1 MKFTQFIK
9 ENIIKKVYE
18 DGPIDD
24 PVDDN
29 WFRDDNPDEGEPGE
43 PPAPEPAAPAPAPAP
58 YGARPGKKKKG
69 KDGEGEE
76 EKEEKKFEVGDV
88 LVLIDT
94 KKSNKLPPDAY
105 DFLMTFK
112 TFTVRKVNDKGK
124 IDLGCHISK
133 NEPGV
138 DGKPIGVEKIYMF
151 STNRFELKDGP
162 ATVNKEEGGILPIP
176 EED

>member
-1 MKFTQFIK
+1 MKFTQFVK
-9 ENIIKKVYE
+9 ENLVKKVYE
-18 DGPIDD
+18 QYRGDD
-24 PVDDN
+24 EDAPDDEN
-29 WFRDDNPDEGEPGE
+29 WFREGEPEQVLPE
-43 PPAPEPAAPAPAPAP
+43 PPIPAPVPAPAPADP
-58 YGARPGKKKKG
+58 KKGKKKKG
-69 KDGEGEE
+69 KDGEDEE
-76 EKEEKKFEVGDV
+76 EKDQKKFEVGDV
-88 LVLIDT
+88 VVLTDT

-162 ATVNKEEGGILPIP
+162 ATVGDEGGIKPLGD
-176 EED
+176 EE